1 MVFTLEQEIDA
12 LIERA
17 DVSKEELLSELSR
30 LRESRGDREQ
40 IGGEAN
46 SSTTADA
53 IKVSIVCDTSGAPCP
68 RRRASM
74 LDRPLEYRG
83 APVLPPPAW
92 WEIDPQESDGS
103 VSDSDSG
110 AGSGQWSSRRASA
123 AFVLPPQRARG
134 TDSTFPSAAGCDR
147 SEVVRV

>member
-1 MVFTLEQEIDA
+1 MVPTLEQEIDA
-12 LIERA
+12 LIARTNS
-17 DVSKEELLSELSR
+17 SKEELRSALS
-30 LRESRGDREQ
+30 LRRGEREH

-46 SSTTADA
+46 SSATADA
-53 IKVSIVCDTSGAPCP
+53 IKVSIVCDMSGAPCP
-68 RRRASM
+68 QRRASIM
-74 LDRPLEYRG
+74 DAPSGYRG

-92 WEIDPQESDGS
+92 RGIDLQESDGS

-147 SEVVRV
+147 SGVVRV